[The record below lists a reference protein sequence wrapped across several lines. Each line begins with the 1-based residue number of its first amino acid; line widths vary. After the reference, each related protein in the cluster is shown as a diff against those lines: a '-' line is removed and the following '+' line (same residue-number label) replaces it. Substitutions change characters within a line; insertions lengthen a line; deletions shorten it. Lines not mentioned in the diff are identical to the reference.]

1 MASRENQNSQIP
13 PEILLKAY
21 RMGIFP
27 MGGEEEISWFSP
39 DPRGI
44 IPLDS
49 FRLPHGL
56 RRALNA
62 SRWEIRVNT
71 RFEEVM
77 RSCAK
82 RSETW
87 IDECILNSY
96 VELHAL
102 GHAHSVETWLD
113 GELAGGL
120 YGVQVGA
127 AFFGES
133 MFHRVTD
140 ASKVALHALVCIL
153 QGCHFELL
161 DIQWTTDHLKQ
172 FGAIDI
178 SRREYL
184 VRLKAAIKAH
194 VLFPKQGEY
203 TLPIENR

>member
-1 MASRENQNSQIP
+1 MASRENQNVQVP

-27 MGGEEEISWFSP
+27 MGGEDELTWFSP

-44 IPLDS
+44 IPLDT
-49 FRLPHGL
+49 FHLPHGL
-56 RRALNA
+56 RRSLQAKN
-62 SRWEIRVNT
+62 WQIRVDT

-77 RSCAK
+77 QSCAK

-87 IDECILNSY
+87 IDDCILRSY
-96 VELHAL
+96 LELHAL
-102 GHAHSVETWLD
+102 GHAHSIETWLD
-113 GELAGGL
+113 DKLVGGL

-133 MFHRVTD
+133 MFHRATD
-140 ASKVALHALVCIL
+140 ASKIALFALASILRAHA
-153 QGCHFELL
+153 FELL

-178 SRREYL
+178 PRRNYL
-184 VRLKAAIKAH
+184 TRLKSAVEKQVSFPAAGEWKA
-194 VLFPKQGEY
+194 
-203 TLPIENR
+203 ENR